1 MKIAILSSRFPFPL
15 EKGDKLRL
23 FHQIRCLS
31 KDHEVCLYALTDIDI
46 STEDYNQV
54 KQYCHRIFVY
64 KLSFFSRIWNS
75 LLCFIRKWPIQVG
88 YFYNSSIYKKMVYE
102 IENEKPDYLYCQLI
116 RMAEYA
122 KAMDIPKCLDYM
134 DAFSHSMRLRYHS
147 APWWQKPFFKRESF
161 FLKKYETKIAP
172 QFDQLTIISEQDK
185 SRMGLALDQIV
196 SVIPNGVDFNYF
208 NNKNKI
214 PKVYDM
220 VFVGNMGY
228 YPNVMAAKF
237 IIEKI
242 VPNLIKV
249 KPEVKILIAGARPSA
264 VITKFAHP
272 QVTVSGWIED
282 IREAYLGSKIFIAP
296 IYHGAGLQNKIIEA
310 MALGIPCICTPQV
323 NNAIGARENEI
334 LICSHPQD
342 WVKLICKLL
351 DDTDRQSKMAQ
362 AASIFVTENFSWE
375 HSTHQLE
382 ELFYLS

>member
-1 MKIAILSSRFPFPL
+1 
-15 EKGDKLRL
+15 
-23 FHQIRCLS
+23 
-31 KDHEVCLYALTDIDI
+31 
-46 STEDYNQV
+46 
-54 KQYCHRIFVY
+54 
-64 KLSFFSRIWNS
+64 
-75 LLCFIRKWPIQVG
+75 
-88 YFYNSSIYKKMVYE
+88 
-102 IENEKPDYLYCQLI
+102 
-116 RMAEYA
+116 
-122 KAMDIPKCLDYM
+122 
-134 DAFSHSMRLRYHS
+134 
-147 APWWQKPFFKRESF
+147 
-161 FLKKYETKIAP
+161 
-172 QFDQLTIISEQDK
+172 
-185 SRMGLALDQIV
+185 MGLALDQIV

-351 DDTDRQSKMAQ
+351 DDTDRQSKMSQ